1 MKTLRLLAAAA
12 YAAFLAPTALAGP
25 AITWLSSVHD
35 FGAFDED
42 DGIVSCEIPYVNSGD
57 SPLLLTG
64 ARASCGCT
72 TPQISREP
80 LAPGDT
86 AAIVVSFDPTGRP
99 GRFSKKIRISSNTE
113 PATSTLEVK
122 GVVVGSASTVGQRFP
137 VDFGTLKLRTGA
149 VMAGEVTKG
158 KTQTVF
164 VDGYNRSAH
173 EVRPRV
179 GNLPP
184 YIGANTAP
192 ETVGPGEQFSLVF
205 YFHSD
210 RCPLYGLVSSTVTL
224 DAGDGSEPR
233 ELPVVAMVK
242 EDFSKLSDAAR
253 AKAPVIRPE
262 TDRLDFGR
270 LDRHQS
276 EKTSRSITLRN
287 DGRSPLL
294 IRRVYSGD
302 KGIEASVSSEKIKAG
317 KTAVLTLNVDPSQ
330 LPGDILNAR
339 VQVISNDPSAP
350 VVTIRAVGELK

>member
-158 KTQTVF
+158 KTQT
-164 VDGYNRSAH
+164 
-173 EVRPRV
+173 
-179 GNLPP
+179 
-184 YIGANTAP
+184 
-192 ETVGPGEQFSLVF
+192 
-205 YFHSD
+205 D
-210 RCPLYGLVSSTVTL
+210 RKS
-224 DAGDGSEPR
+224 
-233 ELPVVAMVK
+233 VV
-242 EDFSKLSDAAR
+242 
-253 AKAPVIRPE
+253 
-262 TDRLDFGR
+262 
-270 LDRHQS
+270 
-276 EKTSRSITLRN
+276 
-287 DGRSPLL
+287 
-294 IRRVYSGD
+294 
-302 KGIEASVSSEKIKAG
+302 
-317 KTAVLTLNVDPSQ
+317 
-330 LPGDILNAR
+330 
-339 VQVISNDPSAP
+339 
-350 VVTIRAVGELK
+350 

>member
-1 MKTLRLLAAAA
+1 MHHSAHKPRTSR
-12 YAAFLAPTALAGP
+12 
-25 AITWLSSVHD
+25 
-35 FGAFDED
+35 
-42 DGIVSCEIPYVNSGD
+42 
-57 SPLLLTG
+57 
-64 ARASCGCT
+64 AR
-72 TPQISREP
+72 RH
-80 LAPGDT
+80 
-86 AAIVVSFDPTGRP
+86 AIVVSFDPTGRP

-173 EVRPRV
+173 EVRPR
-179 GNLPP
+179 
-184 YIGANTAP
+184 NTAP